1 MKYNLGLP
9 LSPLT
14 SRSFSSNRLLQAATE
29 SSETLEKQNSNHT
42 TMQNT
47 ENENNSNYNK
57 KKNEDEVVQ
66 TYLVVNEYIDK
77 LLQEAIDNVLVQE

>member
-1 MKYNLGLP
+1 
-9 LSPLT
+9 
-14 SRSFSSNRLLQAATE
+14 
-29 SSETLEKQNSNHT
+29 
-42 TMQNT
+42 MQNT